1 MRTEYDD
8 VIRAW
13 LDGAEVEEMHPVY
26 TEGQWKPL
34 GGLLVVDDINWQL
47 RIVKPAKE
55 PKYLYVY
62 LVENV
67 VKFSQQKDGAVPP
80 VYSMTTTDIIQ
91 TSKYFGKIR
100 LEE

>member
-13 LDGAEVEEMHPVY
+13 LDGAEVEERHESENKWMPF
-26 TEGQWKPL
+26 EGIW
-34 GGLLVVDDINWQL
+34 VVDSESGWQY
-47 RIVKPAKE
+47 RIAKPVQE

-62 LVENV
+62 LVEDV

-80 VYSMTTTDIIQ
+80 VYSRTTTDVIQ
-91 TSKYFGKIR
+91 TSKYLGKIR

>member
-47 RIVKPAKE
+47 RIAKPAQE

-62 LVENV
+62 RKAIEEIQGKIIFGTQVFITD
-67 VKFSQQKDGAVPP
+67 KFYADGMNL
-80 VYSMTTTDIIQ
+80 YL
-91 TSKYFGKIR
+91 GKIR

>member
-26 TEGQWKPL
+26 TEGQWQPL

-47 RIVKPAKE
+47 RIASPAQE

-62 LVENV
+62 NEVISDIDG
-67 VKFSQQKDGAVPP
+67 VKT
-80 VYSMTTTDIIQ
+80 YSGPRL
-91 TSKYFGKIR
+91 TSNKIDNWARSIYLGKIR